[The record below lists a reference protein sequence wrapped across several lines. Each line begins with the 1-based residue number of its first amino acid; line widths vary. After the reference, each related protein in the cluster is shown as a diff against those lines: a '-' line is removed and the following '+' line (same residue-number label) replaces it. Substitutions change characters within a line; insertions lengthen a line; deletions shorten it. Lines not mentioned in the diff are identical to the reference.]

1 MHVLTNWKYAVN
13 DNLCIDMCLCVYVCI
28 CVPKHINAWVCV
40 FFFHRSK
47 YVTQGVKDSKIL
59 FGFTPLC
66 ESQWQEVGLTLVLD
80 NCTLPRSVV
89 PILVSLWP
97 SEPARAI
104 FRLHVLLI
112 LSCLIP
118 ILSDTPPQR
127 SRRQIKGHKWL
138 KGQTVGV
145 LWNCAE
151 IVLKNF
157 LFLICFVEIKLH
169 GFLHKCFL
177 GTLCNQKYF
186 KPCSSCSFTGVIL
199 FSKHVLRSA
208 MVQRFRGV
216 AVCWWNQSCAL
227 NDAFSALWCGVA
239 LSWDVFLQVAATV
252 NIQFRRPITY
262 MMMM

>member
-1 MHVLTNWKYAVN
+1 MHGCAYF
-13 DNLCIDMCLCVYVCI
+13 Y
-28 CVPKHINAWVCV
+28 

-104 FRLHVLLI
+104 FRPHVLLI

-127 SRRQIKGHKWL
+127 SRRQIKGQQVVEGTDCSCLMKL
-138 KGQTVGV
+138 CRDSTR
-145 LWNCAE
+145 
-151 IVLKNF
+151 IVFEEFFVFN
-157 LFLICFVEIKLH
+157 LFCGNKVAWFV
-169 GFLHKCFL
+169 
-177 GTLCNQKYF
+177 T
-186 KPCSSCSFTGVIL
+186 
-199 FSKHVLRSA
+199 
-208 MVQRFRGV
+208 
-216 AVCWWNQSCAL
+216 
-227 NDAFSALWCGVA
+227 
-239 LSWDVFLQVAATV
+239 
-252 NIQFRRPITY
+252 
-262 MMMM
+262 